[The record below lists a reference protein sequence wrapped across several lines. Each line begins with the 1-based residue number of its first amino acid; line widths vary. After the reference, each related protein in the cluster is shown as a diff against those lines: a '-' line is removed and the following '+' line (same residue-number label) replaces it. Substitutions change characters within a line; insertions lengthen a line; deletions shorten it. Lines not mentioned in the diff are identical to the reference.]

1 MTLIYWADDGSWGDA
16 DGIML
21 IDISGKYKPDDD
33 DWSLEHLEGTK
44 CLRFD
49 ARKGCLIQHIAS
61 VD

>member
-16 DGIML
+16 DGVMF
-21 IDISGKYKPDDD
+21 IDISGKDKPDDE
-33 DWSLEHLEGTK
+33 DWNLEHLEGKK

-49 ARKGCLIQHIAS
+49 SRKECLVQHIVS